1 MMVAETNQNYVNS
14 LITSLGET
22 YPQISGRQK
31 KPHEET
37 GQTRPYSSIPQTDDK
52 VELSPQA
59 QEKAEE
65 SDATTSAGQPEAL
78 TDEEKQEVNSLK
90 TTDRKVHAHEQAH
103 MAAGGNL
110 VKGGPSFDYQTGP
123 DGKRYAVGGEV
134 SIDTSE
140 VEGESQAT
148 IVKAGQI
155 RRAALAPA
163 DPSGQDRAVA
173 AEAATMAFRAQM
185 ELMGQNNN
193 KMKTKSQTQGT
204 HVDLY
209 A

>member
-1 MMVAETNQNYVNS
+1 MMVADTNQNYVNS

-22 YPQISGRQK
+22 YPQVSGRQK
-31 KPHEET
+31 RAEEEAD
-37 GQTRPYSSIPQTDDK
+37 QTRSFSAATIGDDR

-59 QEKAEE
+59 QEKAEKSQNTSSTGQSAE
-65 SDATTSAGQPEAL
+65 LSDQ
-78 TDEEKQEVNSLK
+78 EKQEVNELK
-90 TTDRKVHAHEQAH
+90 IIDRKVRAHEQAH

-110 VKGGPSFDYQTGP
+110 VNGGASFEYETGP

-134 SIDTSE
+134 SIDTGE
-140 VEGESQAT
+140 VEGDPRAT

-185 ELMGQNNN
+185 ELMAQNNN
-193 KMKTKSQTQGT
+193 KTKNRSQTQVT
-204 HVDLY
+204 HIDLY